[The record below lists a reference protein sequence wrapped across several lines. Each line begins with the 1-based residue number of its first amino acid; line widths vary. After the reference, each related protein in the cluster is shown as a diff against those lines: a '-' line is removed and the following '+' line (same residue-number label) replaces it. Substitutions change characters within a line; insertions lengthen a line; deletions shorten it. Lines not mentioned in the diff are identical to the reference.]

1 MPVTPARVSARGGD
15 GAPGAPEAA
24 GPGLE
29 AVPPGDVHGALGSS
43 PRGLSPDAAGERRE
57 RYGANELPRAARA
70 GPGRQALA
78 QLTDLFAVVLLLA
91 SAITFLAYWLS
102 EPRDAGRL
110 QLAVAILC
118 VVALNAVIGFTQ
130 EYSAERTAESL
141 QAMVP
146 HTCRVLRD
154 GRRQEV
160 RARDL
165 VPGDVVTL
173 EAGDA
178 VPADCRLVEAHEL
191 SVNNAALTGESDPVR
206 RDSAATAVPG
216 PLTDARNCLFMGTDV
231 VAGAGK
237 AVVFAT
243 GAATEFGRIYRLTAS
258 ASRQRTPLQLQVA
271 AMARRVAGT
280 ALAIGALLFAVRL
293 PGGDDTVEA
302 FVFALGVMVA
312 LVPEGLPATL
322 SVSLAIGVRR
332 MARRNALVK
341 RLLAVEA
348 LGSTTVILTDKT
360 GTLTQAEMTVTR
372 VWADGALHPVSGVGY
387 APEGEVADPAPRV
400 RELLRVAAL
409 CCDAKLVPPG
419 GDGGRDAPGNGGGPG
434 GHLGNWR
441 VLGDTTEGALLV
453 AAAKAGIDP
462 HTEEA
467 ASPRVAEHPFDPGRK
482 LMSTVHRAPGG
493 GFLVHAKGA
502 PQELLARCTHLDRAD
517 GARPLT
523 EESRA
528 AVVAVND
535 ELAAQG
541 LRVLAVAV
549 RRAEGPGGDRDAAE
563 SGLTLLGL
571 TGMLDPPRAEVSEA
585 VDACRRAGIRIVM
598 ATGDHPLTAEA
609 VARRVGIV
617 RGREPLVVTGK
628 RLDTLD
634 DAALDEVM
642 AGGPELLLCRVS
654 PEHKTRAVTALRRRG
669 EVVAVTG
676 DGANDAP
683 ALKHADIGVAMGAS
697 GTDVAREAAVMVL
710 LDDSFASIATAVR
723 LGRSVYQNIRRFLV
737 YVFSSNIGEL
747 GPIVAATFTGF
758 PLVPISAVQILAI
771 DLGSDVL
778 PALALGAEPPEADVM
793 DRPPRAR
800 RERLFSMAVMRRILF
815 LGGIQ
820 ALGVTAVFFWH
831 IHASGIPFADFT
843 EEHPVYREAV
853 TLVQAGIVLS
863 QFFVGLAVRT
873 DRQSLLRAGL
883 FSNPWLLGAGG
894 IGIALMACI
903 SYVPVLQELFNT
915 APLAAADWAVL
926 TGLGALPLAADELR
940 KAWLRRR
947 RPESGERAAPGGGRT
962 DGGGPAGHE
971 PADDGPGPARVPG
984 GDEDR

>member
-1 MPVTPARVSARGGD
+1 MP
-15 GAPGAPEAA
+15 PE
-24 GPGLE
+24 E
-29 AVPPGDVHGALGSS
+29 VYDALGSS
-43 PRGLSPDAAGERRE
+43 PRGLSPAAAEDRRA

-70 GPGRQALA
+70 SVWRQALA
-78 QLTDLFAVVLLLA
+78 QLTDLFAVVLIIA

-102 EPRDAGRL
+102 EPRDLGRL

-146 HTCRVLRD
+146 RTCGVLRD
-154 GRRQEV
+154 GRRQELP
-160 RARDL
+160 AQDL
-165 VPGDVVTL
+165 VPGDVVVL

-191 SVNNAALTGESDPVR
+191 SVNNASLTGESDPVR
-206 RDSAATAVPG
+206 RDGDPMAVPG
-216 PLTDARNCLFMGTDV
+216 PLTDARNCVFMGTDA

-258 ASRQRTPLQLQVA
+258 ATRQKTPLQLQVA

-280 ALAIGALLFAVRL
+280 ALAVGAVLFAVRL

-348 LGSTTVILTDKT
+348 LGSTTVVLTDKT

-372 VWADGALHPVSGVGY
+372 VWAGGTLHAVTGVGY
-387 APEGEVADPAPRV
+387 APDGEVADPVPAV

-409 CCDAKLVPPG
+409 CCDAKLLPPGGG
-419 GDGGRDAPGNGGGPG
+419 GDGGDGDGRGRGGRD
-434 GHLGNWR
+434 GNWR

-462 HTEEA
+462 PAEEA
-467 ASPRVAEHPFDPGRK
+467 ACPRLAEHPFDPGRK

-493 GFLVHAKGA
+493 GFLVHVKGA
-502 PQELLARCTHLDRAD
+502 PQELLARCTHIDRAG

-523 EESRA
+523 EEARA
-528 AVVAVND
+528 GVVAAND

-549 RRAEGPGGDRDAAE
+549 RRAEGPGEDRDTAE

-571 TGMLDPPRAEVSEA
+571 TGMLDPPRTEVSEA

-617 RGREPLVVTGK
+617 RGREPVVVTGR

-634 DAALDEVM
+634 DAALDELM
-642 AGGPELLLCRVS
+642 AGAPELLLCRVS

-710 LDDSFASIATAVR
+710 LDDSFASIAAAVR
-723 LGRSVYQNIRRFLV
+723 LGRSVYLNIRRFLV

-778 PALALGAEPPEADVM
+778 PALALGAEPPESDVM

-800 RERLFSMAVMRRILF
+800 RERLFSLEVMRRILF

-831 IHASGIPFADFT
+831 IHASGIPFAEFT
-843 EEHPVYREAV
+843 EDHPVYREAV
-853 TLVQAGIVLS
+853 TMVQAGIVLS

-883 FSNPWLLGAGG
+883 FSNPWLLGAGAA
-894 IGIALMACI
+894 GIALMACI
-903 SYVPVLQELFNT
+903 SYVPLLQGVFNT
-915 APLAAADWAVL
+915 APLAPADWAVL
-926 TGLGALPLAADELR
+926 AGLGALPLAADELR
-940 KAWLRRR
+940 KARLRRR
-947 RPESGERAAPGGGRT
+947 RPATART
-962 DGGGPAGHE
+962 
-971 PADDGPGPARVPG
+971 PG
-984 GDEDR
+984 GDEEP